1 MIEWSDKQKSFF
13 ANSEHS
19 FNILSGSVSSGKTYI
34 SNLRWYRHICE
45 APNNS
50 LLVMIG
56 KTSESLRDNCI
67 RYLMEMDNNFSLD
80 ETKMP
85 MRLKCRSNNVE
96 VACAGGDNERAW
108 QRIQGKTTAGAY
120 FDEATTLP
128 QSLVQNIAKGCRHEG
143 KTWPKFM
150 TCNPDHPSHFIKQ
163 SYIDNA
169 KIDKRVW
176 YFGLEDNPSL
186 TDEYIE
192 EVKQLYTG
200 ALYDRMILGKWV
212 QSEGV
217 IFSEFDRNK
226 HLFTDIKNTIK
237 EYVVGVDHGWENP
250 LAMILMAV
258 DYDGSYY
265 VMDEIYQTHQHI
277 DDSLKEYMKAKGWFN
292 LQPRIS
298 YAYADTNRPDLTQL
312 MNRLFGFPVLSAV
325 KDVVEGIQCVNGFFK
340 KNKLFVHKDNVPNV
354 LRELESYVWKSK
366 PGKTFDE
373 PIKENDHACDSIRY
387 CLFTRERGRVRV
399 IKGNPFRR

>member
-13 ANSEHS
+13 ANSYHS
-19 FNILSGSVSSGKTYI
+19 FNIMSGSVSSGKTYI
-34 SNLRWYRHICE
+34 SNLRWYKHICD
-45 APNNS
+45 APQNS

-85 MRLKCRSNNVE
+85 MRLKCRANNVE

-128 QSLVQNIAKGCRHEG
+128 QTLVQNIAKGCRHEG
-143 KTWPKFM
+143 KTWPKIM
-150 TCNPDHPSHFIKQ
+150 TCNPEHPSHYIKQ
-163 SYIDNA
+163 RYIDNDA
-169 KIDKRVW
+169 IDKRVW
-176 YFGLEDNPSL
+176 YFGLLDNPSL
-186 TDEYIE
+186 TDEYIA

-200 ALYDRMILGKWV
+200 ALYERMIEGKWV

-217 IFSEFDRNK
+217 IYNEFNRDR

-237 EYVVGVDHGWENP
+237 EHVIGVDWGWENP
-250 LAMILMAV
+250 LGIGLYAV
-258 DYDGSYY
+258 DYDNNYY
-265 VMDEIYQTHQHI
+265 QIDEIYKSHQHI
-277 DDSLKEYMKAKGWFN
+277 DLSLKQVMLDKGWFN
-292 LQPRIS
+292 LKPRIS
-298 YAYADTNRPDLTQL
+298 YGYADTNRPDQIQL
-312 MNRLFGFPVLSAV
+312 LNRLTNIPILPAI
-325 KDVVEGIQCVNGFFK
+325 KDVEAGINAVNSAFK
-340 KNKLFVHKDNVPNV
+340 KDKMFIHSVKCPNTIM
-354 LRELESYVWKSK
+354 ELESYCWKDNK
-366 PGKTFDE
+366 KKDE
-373 PIKENDHACDSIRY
+373 PVKEGDHMCDQKRY
-387 CLFTRERGRVRV
+387 MYYTRERGRVRA

>member
-1 MIEWSDKQKSFF
+1 MIEWSDKQKSFL
-13 ANSEHS
+13 ANSDHS

-34 SNLRWYRHICE
+34 SNLRWYKHICE
-45 APNNS
+45 APKNS

-85 MRLKCRSNNVE
+85 MRLHCRANNVD

-128 QSLVQNIAKGCRHEG
+128 QTLVQNIAKGCRHEG

-150 TCNPDHPSHFIKQ
+150 TCNPDHPSHYIKRQ
-163 SYIDNA
+163 YIDNP
-169 KIDKRVW
+169 KIDKRIW
-176 YFGLEDNPSL
+176 YFGLPDNPSL
-186 TDEYIE
+186 TPEYIE

-200 ALYDRMILGKWV
+200 ALYERMILGKWV

-217 IFSEFDRNK
+217 IYNEFNRDR
-226 HLFTDIKNTIK
+226 HLFTELPKSIK
-237 EYVVGVDHGWENP
+237 EYVIGIDWGWEHE
-250 LAMILMAV
+250 LAIILMAI
-258 DYDGSYY
+258 DYDGKYY
-265 VMDEIYQTHQHI
+265 ECDEIYARHQHI
-277 DDSLKEYMKAKGWFN
+277 DESLKSLMTQKGWFN
-292 LQPRIS
+292 LRPGIS
-298 YAYADTNRPDLTQL
+298 YGYADSARPDQIQL
-312 MNRLFGFPVLSAV
+312 LSRLISIPVLPAIKETEASINAV
-325 KDVVEGIQCVNGFFK
+325 NSGF
-340 KNKLFVHKDNVPNV
+340 KNDRIFTHATKCPNV
-354 LRELESYVWKSK
+354 LRERESWCWKDNK
-366 PGKTFDE
+366 KKDE
-373 PIKENDHACDSIRY
+373 PIKENDHAMDAERY
-387 CLFTRERGRVRV
+387 TYYTRERGRVRV

>member
-34 SNLRWYRHICE
+34 SNLRWYKHICE
-45 APNNS
+45 APKGS

-67 RYLMEMDNNFSLD
+67 RYLMEMDNGFTLD

-85 MRLKCRSNNVE
+85 MRLHCRSNDVE

-128 QSLVQNIAKGCRHEG
+128 QSLVQNIAKGCRHAG
-143 KTWPKFM
+143 RVWPKFM
-150 TCNPDHPSHFIKQ
+150 TCNPDHPSHYIKQ
-163 SYIDNA
+163 RYIDNS

-176 YFGLEDNPSL
+176 YFGLPDNPSL
-186 TDEYIE
+186 TPEYIE

-200 ALYDRMILGKWV
+200 ALYERMILGKWV

-217 IFSEFDRNK
+217 IYNEFDRNR

-237 EYVVGVDHGWENP
+237 EHIIGIDWGYENP
-250 LAMILMAV
+250 LAIVLMAV
-258 DYDGSYY
+258 DYDGNYY
-265 VMDEIYQTHQHI
+265 ELDEIYERQQHI
-277 DDSLKEYMKAKGWFN
+277 DDSLKAYMKSKGW
-292 LQPRIS
+292 LDLKPRLS
-298 YAYADTNRPDLTQL
+298 YGYADTNRPDQIQL
-312 MNRLFGFPVLSAV
+312 MQRLLNIPVMGAV
-325 KDVVEGIQCVNGFFK
+325 KDVEPGINCVNGMFK
-340 KNKLFVHKDNVPNV
+340 QNKLLTHKTKCPNTLRERESWCWKDN
-354 LRELESYVWKSK
+354 KK
-366 PGKTFDE
+366 KDE
-373 PIKENDHACDSIRY
+373 PVKEDDHLMDAERY
-387 CLFTRERGRVRV
+387 AIYTRERGRVR
-399 IKGNPFRR
+399 IINTNPFKR